1 MENRLLRIEIAIGL
15 LLLISLFNLISPLLN
30 NKDNTT
36 ANDQA
41 DLPALPDD
49 LTRDVL
55 NKTVYKIKTD
65 YNRSNWT
72 EFYNVFGEYAKAQL
86 SPEEIGLEFEKLK
99 PAIGDIGTYTYS
111 HYIYEGN
118 GSNAEWFEIHYKCR
132 FERGKG
138 TIKVSTRTVDGISEV
153 IGVNINLDE
162 L

>member
-1 MENRLLRIEIAIGL
+1 MEKRLLRIEIVVIL
-15 LLLISLFNLISPLLN
+15 LLLISLFNLINPHLN
-30 NKDNTT
+30 TREGQTT
-36 ANDQA
+36 EGQTE
-41 DLPALPDD
+41 LPALPTD

-55 NKTVYKIKTD
+55 DNTVYKIKTD
-65 YNRSNWT
+65 FNRDNWLD
-72 EFYNVFGEYAKAQL
+72 FYDVFGEYAKAQL
-86 SPEEIGLEFEKLK
+86 SPEEIEIEFKKLK
-99 PAIGDIGTYTYS
+99 PAIGNIGTYAYS

-138 TIKVSTRTVDGISEV
+138 TIKVSTRTVDGTSEV